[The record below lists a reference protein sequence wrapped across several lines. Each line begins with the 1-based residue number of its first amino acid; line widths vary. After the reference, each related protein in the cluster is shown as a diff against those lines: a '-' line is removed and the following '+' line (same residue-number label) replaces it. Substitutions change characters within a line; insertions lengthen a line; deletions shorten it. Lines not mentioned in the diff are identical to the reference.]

1 MNEVMVAV
9 SGEFIEDK
17 AGAEPIGRLG
27 KDTFHL
33 ARRAD
38 PLRGLVLAVW
48 SHAGGSG
55 KSTLTRDLAYEMAR
69 RGYKVLVID
78 ADPQANLTS
87 WLGYNPVE
95 IQKEQTLLRL
105 VQEESLPDPL
115 PVTFGLEA
123 PLFDLV
129 PANTYL
135 ALAEIH
141 IPSKPSGMFL
151 LRGHLRAHRERYDL
165 ILIDSPPYLGALA
178 GLAALAG
185 DGLIVPVE
193 TSVKGTQALSVA
205 VDVSLEYKRTLVNLG
220 WACLV
225 NCLVPRRGREKGEKN
240 PKAVGDEL
248 QKRPRHGRP
257 RLPLPKVPPTQPRLH
272 PPKHPLHHP
281 AKPVHLGVPP
291 LPRPHPRFL
300 PGLAPAPKPDHR
312 PHPRLPQNPPHLLPV
327 KPRVRQKPP
336 PGRRKPPQHLPPKP
350 GVRGV
355 ALPHHSTPGP

>member
-178 GLAALAG
+178 GLVALAG

-220 WACLV
+220 FLS
-225 NCLVPRRGREKGEKN
+225 
-240 PKAVGDEL
+240 PKAEY
-248 QKRPRHGRP
+248 
-257 RLPLPKVPPTQPRLH
+257 
-272 PPKHPLHHP
+272 
-281 AKPVHLGVPP
+281 VHLLIPTRYDPRTSQDKEAHAALTEMGTVFP
-291 LPRPHPRFL
+291 LGPFMTYR
-300 PGLAPAPKPDHR
+300 
-312 PHPRLPQNPPHLLPV
+312 
-327 KPRVRQKPP
+327 
-336 PGRRKPPQHLPPKP
+336 
-350 GVRGV
+350 
-355 ALPHHSTPGP
+355 PGPYKTAMTERVPVRTLADARLVAELDALAEAFLSREGLTPPALVLLEREVA